1 MLAERRYPSRR
12 DGTLP
17 AGRWASSVEARSRM
31 RAIVGSKIRK
41 IVVACDAGMGSSVML
56 ASQLSARLARYS
68 VTVTHSPI
76 NSIPSDADL
85 VLCQQRLVDRARHA
99 AHGVVVLG
107 FQMFLGDPL
116 FLHVEEAIK
125 SGAEIRD

>member
-1 MLAERRYPSRR
+1 
-12 DGTLP
+12 
-17 AGRWASSVEARSRM
+17 M

-99 AHGVVVLG
+99 APGVVVLG